1 VYLKWLEKTLETTSR
16 LKKPSDDVLMKILEL
31 QNKSSRVNK
40 IMKEIPP
47 TPEDLNRTKK
57 LPSHVLIDEHDDHKV
72 LGGDDDDD
80 NYTDLQVKQ
89 LDLSK
94 AKQAVKE
101 PHHRRYAS
109 TNRDMDYVET
119 SHPQNVISG

>member
-1 VYLKWLEKTLETTSR
+1 
-16 LKKPSDDVLMKILEL
+16 MKILEL
-31 QNKSSRVNK
+31 QNKSSRVSK

-57 LPSHVLIDEHDDHKV
+57 QPTHVAIDDHDNNV
-72 LGGDDDDD
+72 QSGDEDD
-80 NYTDLQVKQ
+80 YTDLQIKL

-94 AKQAVKE
+94 AKQVVKE

-119 SHPQNVISG
+119 SYA